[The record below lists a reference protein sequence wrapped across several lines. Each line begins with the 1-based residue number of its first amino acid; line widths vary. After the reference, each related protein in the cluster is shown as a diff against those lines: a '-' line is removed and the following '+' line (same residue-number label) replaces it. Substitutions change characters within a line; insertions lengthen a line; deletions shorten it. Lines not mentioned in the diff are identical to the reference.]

1 MKVRIVLLLFA
12 IVLGLVAAFGVFA
25 YVTSIKTSVQEK
37 VEKVQVLVAGRNIPK
52 GTPVTAIEKD
62 ISLAGIPREYLVE
75 GVLTSLD
82 KYKGYVTATQ
92 INKGEQITSTKFV
105 LPEQAGLA
113 FVVPDGLVAV
123 SIHVD
128 EVIGVSNLIKIGD
141 RVNVIAT
148 FEEATEQT
156 AEGVQGEKAI
166 TKTLLWNVEV
176 LYIGTYL
183 PSAEEGQEQKKALSA
198 QSGQELKE
206 ITTITLAVTPLQA
219 EKLVFSEDMGR
230 VRLALLPRKG
240 IEETA
245 TPGRSLENIF
255 E

>member
-25 YVTSIKTSVQEK
+25 YVTGIRASVQEEL
-37 VEKVQVLVAGRNIPK
+37 EKVQVLVAGRNIPK
-52 GTPVTAIEKD
+52 GTPVTAIQED

-82 KYKGYVTATQ
+82 EYKGHVTATH
-92 INKGEQITSTKFV
+92 INKGEQITSTRFV
-105 LPEQAGLA
+105 LPEEAGLA
-113 FVVPDGLVAV
+113 FVIPDGLVAV
-123 SIHVD
+123 SIRVD
-128 EVIGVSNLIKIGD
+128 EVIGVSNLINIGD

-148 FEEATEQT
+148 LERAPEQT
-156 AEGVQGEKAI
+156 AEEGREEKAI

-176 LYIGTYL
+176 LYIGTHVPL
-183 PSAEEGQEQKKALSA
+183 AEEGQEQEGFATPR
-198 QSGQELKE
+198 GGEPKE

-219 EKLVFSEDMGR
+219 EKLVFSEDIGR
-230 VRLALLPRKG
+230 VRLALLPREG

-245 TPGRSLENIF
+245 TPGRSLENMF

>member
-12 IVLGLVAAFGVFA
+12 IVLGLVAAFSVFA
-25 YVTSIKTSVQEK
+25 YITSIRTSVQEK

-148 FEEATEQT
+148 FEEAPEQT
-156 AEGVQGEKAI
+156 AEGAEGEKAI

-176 LYIGTYL
+176 LYIGTYV
-183 PSAEEGQEQKKALSA
+183 PSAEEGQEPKAFSTPT
-198 QSGQELKE
+198 GQELKE

>member
-1 MKVRIVLLLFA
+1 MKIRIILLLFA
-12 IVLGLVAAFGVFA
+12 IVLGAVAAFGVFA
-25 YVTSIKTSVQEK
+25 YVTSIKTSVEEK

-52 GTPVTAIEKD
+52 WTPVTAIAKD

-82 KYKGYVTATQ
+82 KYKGHVTATQ

-113 FVVPDGLVAV
+113 FVIPDGLVAV
-123 SIHVD
+123 SIQVD
-128 EVIGVSNLIKIGD
+128 EVIGVSNLINIGD

-156 AEGVQGEKAI
+156 AEVLEGDPAI
-166 TKTLLWNVEV
+166 TKTLLWNVQV
-176 LYIGTYL
+176 LYVGTYV
-183 PSAEEGQEQKKALSA
+183 PSDGEGQEQKAFPA
-198 QSGQELKE
+198 PSGQELKE

-245 TPGRSLENIF
+245 TPGRFLGNIF